1 MNTTFDIN
9 RFKNL
14 ARFVI
19 VSEHRNFLRGLI
31 GFTVAA
37 AFFFGFNFY
46 LKKDSLLFYPDSTEF
61 IYGNLAGVAAFM
73 GFMIMLVAG
82 CSLFKNML
90 TKQQRIAFLSLPA
103 SNMEKYLVRLLWSN
117 IGYFLLFVIGVCLA
131 DALLALFTISLGF
144 GIPGSVVGNIC
155 KALFCNGSS
164 SIRIDGVM
172 LPGYYL
178 YVLMTTFALFI
189 HSSWTILGTLFR
201 KNAWLWTICI
211 QVGLGTLWGVIVI
224 DNPSLDIFFENIY
237 NLIGIKPM
245 FWIGIVTGLSLASLM
260 YWGSY
265 RLFCRMQV
273 INNKIVNL

>member
-19 VSEHRNFLRGLI
+19 VSEHRNFMRGLI

-103 SNMEKYLVRLLWSN
+103 SNLEKYLVRLLWSN
-117 IGYFLLFVIGVCLA
+117 IGYFLLFVIGICLA

-144 GIPGSVVGNIC
+144 GVPDSVVGAIC
-155 KALFCNGSS
+155 RVLFSHDSS
-164 SIRIDGVM
+164 PIRVEGIM
-172 LPGYYL
+172 LPHYYV

-189 HSSWTILGTLFR
+189 HSSWTFLGTIFR

-211 QVGLGTLWGVIVI
+211 QVATGTLLGVYVI
-224 DNPSLDIFFENIY
+224 GNPSIGIFFDNLY
-237 NLIGIKPM
+237 HLIGVKPM
-245 FWIGIVTGLSLASLM
+245 YWTGIAIGLSLASLM